1 MLDYVALLKEK
12 ALTVTPQRV
21 EIVSLLSLNQHINV
35 DELYALLHNSFPS
48 ISLATVYKNINVMLE
63 RSLLSEVQI
72 PNKKNVYEMM
82 VEEHS
87 HLMCLQCHEILDLKI
102 DTSNLIEEVESKSGY
117 SINNS
122 NIVFCGVCSSC
133 TKV

>member
-82 VEEHS
+82 AEEHS